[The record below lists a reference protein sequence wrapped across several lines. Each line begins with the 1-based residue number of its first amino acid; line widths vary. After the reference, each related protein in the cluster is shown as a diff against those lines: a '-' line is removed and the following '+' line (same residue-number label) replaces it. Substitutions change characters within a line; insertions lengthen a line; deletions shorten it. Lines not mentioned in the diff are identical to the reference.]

1 MCGIAGYLQSANFAE
16 GSVEILSGMTNSLSH
31 RGPDSSGEWLD
42 DSAGIALGHR
52 RLSVIDIGPTGAQ
65 PMTSPSGR
73 YVIVFNGE
81 IYNHLALR
89 SEIKGVAVSEH
100 WRGGSDTETL
110 LACFDVWG
118 ISKTIERTVGMFA
131 FAIWDR
137 AHKTLTLGRDR
148 LGEKPL
154 YYGWQGSGN
163 NLVFLFG
170 SEIKAL
176 KAHPA
181 FKGRVDRGALAL
193 YMRFNNVPA
202 PYSIYE
208 GIYKLMPGS
217 LLTISLANPEPQV
230 SSYWSGI
237 TAAIHG
243 VSNRFNGS
251 APEAIDALEG
261 LLKNVISQEA
271 VADVPLGAFLSG
283 GVDSSTIVALMQ
295 SQSMQRVKTFS
306 IGFGEDDYNEAVY
319 AKAVA
324 KHLGTD
330 HQELYVSSQQA
341 MSVIPSLSSLYDE
354 PFADSSQ
361 IPTYLVSKMARQQV
375 TVALSGDGGDE
386 LFAGYNRHQITAGTW
401 SWLHRWPKQARTV
414 LAAGILKIPP
424 AAWDQIASN
433 TSFSNRWAGLGY
445 KLHKGASVLGA
456 SSVSELYLG
465 LVSQWSD
472 PQDVVLG
479 ATEPSTL
486 LFGNRPS
493 LTGLDDVEQMMALD
507 MLTYLSDD
515 ILTKVDRAAMAV
527 GLETRVPFL
536 DHRLVEFA
544 WSLPMGLKLQ
554 KEGGSYTTKWAL
566 REVLYRY
573 VPKELI
579 ERPKM
584 GFGIPLGHWLR
595 GPLRDWAESL
605 LDERRLMCEGYFDP
619 NPIRKRWEEHL
630 SGKRNWEQS
639 LWCVLMFQAWL
650 SEQNI

>member
-1 MCGIAGYLQSANFAE
+1 MCGIAGYFQSAKFRGDSDVILRTMT
-16 GSVEILSGMTNSLSH
+16 GSLTH
-31 RGPDSSGEWLD
+31 RGPDSSGEWS
-42 DSAGIALGHR
+42 DSNAGIALGHR
-52 RLSVIDIGPTGAQ
+52 RLSVIDISPTGAQ
-65 PMTSPSGR
+65 PMSSSSGR

-89 SEIKGVAVSEH
+89 SELEGLAFFGQ
-100 WRGGSDTETL
+100 WRGDSDTETL
-110 LACFDVWG
+110 LACFEVWG
-118 ISKTIERTVGMFA
+118 IRKAIERAVGMFA
-131 FAIWDR
+131 FAVWDR
-137 AHKTLTLGRDR
+137 VERTLNLGRDR

-154 YYGWQGSGN
+154 YYGWQGSDHDS
-163 NLVFLFG
+163 VFLFG

-181 FKGRVDRGALAL
+181 FQARIDRNALAL
-193 YMRFNNVPA
+193 YMRFNYVPA
-202 PYSIYE
+202 PYSIYL
-208 GIYKLMPGS
+208 GIHKLMPGS
-217 LLTISLANPEPQV
+217 LLTVSLANPDPQV
-230 SSYWSGI
+230 ITYWSGI
-237 TAAIHG
+237 DAVTHG
-243 VSNRFNGS
+243 VANRFNGS
-251 APEAIDALEG
+251 AQEAIDALEG
-261 LLKNVISQEA
+261 LLKNVINQEA

-295 SQSMQRVKTFS
+295 SQSIQRVKTFS
-306 IGFGEDDYNEAVY
+306 IGFSEAGYDEAIY

-341 MSVIPSLSSLYDE
+341 LSVIPSLSSFYDE

-361 IPTYLVSKMARQQV
+361 IPTYLVSEMARQQV

-386 LFAGYNRHQITAGTW
+386 LFAGYNRHLITAGTW

-424 AAWDQIASN
+424 AAWDQITSK

-465 LVSQWSD
+465 LVSQWND

-479 ATEPSTL
+479 ATEPATL

-507 MLTYLSDD
+507 MLTYLPDD

-566 REVLYRY
+566 RQVLYRY

-605 LDERRLMCEGYFDP
+605 LDRQRLMCEGYFDP
-619 NPIRKRWEEHL
+619 DPIRKRWEEHL